1 MKVLLKDKILVL
13 APETEADETALAGW
27 KAERAG
33 HVLAVQAGAG
43 SGLALVDL
51 GPRADACN
59 EPLNVTSTSADPVA
73 QLISNFAATPFE
85 LDGRLYA
92 SVESFWQ
99 GLKFPTAAE
108 RARVAVLSGHDARK
122 AGEPQGYGP
131 TVTYQGQTIPVG
143 THGHWVLMERACWAK
158 FMQNAEARE
167 ALLSTG
173 ERPLTHR
180 MRRDSKTIPGALMA
194 DIWMRI
200 RRKLREH
207 PEAAGPS
214 RAV

>member
-13 APETEADETALAGW
+13 APESESEEAALADW
-27 KAERAG
+27 KAGRAD
-33 HVLAVQAGAG
+33 HVLAVKAGAG

-59 EPLNVTSTSADPVA
+59 EPLNITSLSADPVA
-73 QLISNFAATPFE
+73 QLIGNFAATPFK
-85 LDGRLYA
+85 LDGRVYA

-108 RARVAVLSGHDARK
+108 RARVAGLSGHEARK
-122 AGEPQGYGP
+122 AGEEQGYGS
-131 TVTYQGQTIPVG
+131 TVTYQGQAVPVG
-143 THGHWVLMERACWAK
+143 THAHWALMERACWAK
-158 FMQNAEARE
+158 FTQDAEARE
-167 ALLSTG
+167 ALVSTG

-194 DIWMRI
+194 DVWMRI

-207 PEAAGPS
+207 PEAVGPS